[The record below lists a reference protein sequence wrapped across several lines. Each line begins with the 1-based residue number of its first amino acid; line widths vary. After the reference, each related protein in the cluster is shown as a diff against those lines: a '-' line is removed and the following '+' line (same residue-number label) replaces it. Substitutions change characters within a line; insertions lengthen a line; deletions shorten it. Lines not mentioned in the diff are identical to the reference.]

1 MHTPSPLFL
10 VLPIAL
16 LCLAEVLSLL
26 NATRIRIRDFLFV
39 FVCFFLLLV
48 FNGVPQKQKEH
59 KEVEFGLVGRIIV
72 Y

>member
-16 LCLAEVLSLL
+16 LCLAEVPSLL

-48 FNGVPQKQKEH
+48 GVPQKQKEH
-59 KEVEFGLVGRIIV
+59 KEVESGLVGRIIV